1 MEALKAKYCSACGYR
16 LIDYK
21 VFDHYDE
28 DTGVAYYKV
37 ESVCPDWS
45 WLLGKKHSKLLR
57 GLHTVYGT
65 DVHFFPE
72 DEVKDIPER

>member
-21 VFDHYDE
+21 IFDHYDE
-28 DTGVAYYKV
+28 NTGVAYYKV

-45 WLLGKKHSKLLR
+45 WPFGMKHTKHFR
-57 GLHTVYGT
+57 GNGPNTK
-65 DVHFFPE
+65 FFE
-72 DEVKDIPER
+72 ENEVEEIRER